1 VVVDAWFPNTHAQ
14 YIDQFGDQLEA
25 VGCWFDEG
33 FLTTAVTEDSPAQ
46 SLADLADYADE
57 YGQRIV
63 AIEPG
68 AGLTATT
75 EQEVIPTYGLED
87 WDYTPSSTNAM
98 LQHLENAVE
107 AGENIAVSLWHPH
120 WAYAAYPI
128 RDLED
133 PEGALGEAER
143 LYSVGREGFTADFP
157 NVNQLLQNLYI
168 SQEQLLEIEEI
179 MVVENNREDNAG
191 SVATWLE
198 ENPDFI
204 ENWKAGSLS
213 S

>member
-1 VVVDAWFPNTHAQ
+1 MVSDVDTGACEPLTDAAEMPDTEGTGDDETTLTIGTFSGWDENYVVNELLRAALEEQGYTIEIEELADAGAVYTGTADGDIDIVVDAWFPNTHAQ

-46 SLADLADYADE
+46 SLAELADYADE

-98 LQHLENAVE
+98 
-107 AGENIAVSLWHPH
+107 
-120 WAYAAYPI
+120 
-128 RDLED
+128 
-133 PEGALGEAER
+133 
-143 LYSVGREGFTADFP
+143 
-157 NVNQLLQNLYI
+157 
-168 SQEQLLEIEEI
+168 
-179 MVVENNREDNAG
+179 
-191 SVATWLE
+191 
-198 ENPDFI
+198 
-204 ENWKAGSLS
+204 
-213 S
+213 